1 MYRGFVPRYIFF
13 AQFLEKTR
21 EKFIFGAIFATNQGA
36 AFRTFIITN
45 RSFYAPD
52 SLNASGVTI

>member
-36 AFRTFIITN
+36 AFRTFLIMN
-45 RSFYAPD
+45 RSFCAPD
-52 SLNASGVTI
+52 SLNA